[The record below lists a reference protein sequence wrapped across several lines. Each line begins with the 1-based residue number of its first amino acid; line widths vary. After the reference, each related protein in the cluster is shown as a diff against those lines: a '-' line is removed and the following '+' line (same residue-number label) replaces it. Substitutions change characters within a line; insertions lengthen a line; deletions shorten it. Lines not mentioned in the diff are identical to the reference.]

1 MPIEQNP
8 STQTPATQNAETTL
22 PDNPIPDVADAES
35 VAIDT
40 EATEAF
46 IARWKNCSGTERANY
61 QLFLMELVHLLGL
74 PKADPA
80 SEDTRDNAYVF
91 ERRVIIKKADGT
103 QTNGF
108 IDLYKRGSFVLE
120 AKQSSLNMDSSRWDK
135 AMLAAHNQADQYV
148 RALPADEGRPPFIIV
163 TDVGRN
169 IELYSEFSRSGATYT
184 PYPDANSH
192 RINIDDLRKPDIQ
205 QRLRQVWLQPLS
217 LDPSRLSARVTRD
230 IADKLAKL
238 AKSLEASGYGAQLVA
253 DFMMRALFTM
263 FAEDVGLLPHRSFT
277 ELLKRLQ
284 NKPETFAPMLENLW
298 QTMNSG
304 GFSPILESTILRFN
318 GGMFAT
324 ATAIP
329 LDRDQMA
336 LLLQAAEADWRYVE
350 PAIFGTLL
358 ERALNPRERHKLG
371 AHYTPR
377 AYVERLVLPTVIEPL
392 REEWQE
398 VQTAALAYEKQG
410 KHKDAVAEVR
420 NFHKHLCD
428 VRVLDPACGSGNFLY
443 VTLEHMKRLEGEV
456 LNLLHDLGETQGL
469 LELQG
474 ITVDP
479 HQFLGLEIN
488 PRAARIAEMVLWI
501 GYLQW
506 HYRTHGKVNPP
517 EPVLRD
523 FHNIENRDALITY
536 DEQQVITDDAGIP
549 QTRWDGHT
557 YKPSPITGEPI
568 PDETAQ
574 VEQYR
579 YINPKKAEWPDAE
592 YIVGN
597 PPFIGD
603 KAMRRALGEGYVDAL
618 RKTWKEVPE
627 SADFVMHWWHIAA
640 EKVRAKQAK
649 QFGFITTNS
658 IKQTFNRRVMQA
670 QMEAK
675 NPLTLAFAI
684 PDHPWVDSADGAA
697 VRIAMT
703 VGSSRHERGVLQ
715 QLIAETYLKNTQDE
729 VDVKFK
735 SDHGEVHSNLKIGVN
750 LSKKKRLLS
759 NKEITNV
766 GVQLSGS
773 GFILESDES
782 GIFGKTSSASLV
794 RPYINGKDINQRIRN
809 VYVIDAY
816 GHTEDELKEYYPEAF
831 QYLLT
836 NVKPIR
842 DQNNR
847 ATYREKWWLFAENRQ
862 SLRQALRNLD
872 RFYVSCRTSRHRIF
886 TVQLVETVPD
896 AKLICI
902 ALEDDVHLGVLSSL
916 IHCKWAMATG
926 GMLGVGNDL
935 TYNHSDC
942 FETFPFPDA
951 TPEQREEIR
960 DLAERLDAH
969 RKRQQAQHSDLTLT
983 GMYNVLE
990 KLRSGETLTA
1000 KEKTIHEQGL
1010 VSVLKELHDELD
1022 RAVFAAYGWDDL
1034 ADKLVGLPGATTPLP
1049 DKSDAQTA
1057 AEEELLQRLV
1067 DLNAQR
1073 AAEEAN
1079 GHIRW
1084 LRPEYQNPNY
1094 SSDENEQSAS
1104 KAQAAS
1110 QGELA
1115 VDTVTPAPVTKTKK
1129 AKWPKQ
1135 MREQVAAVR
1144 STLEVGDLTATA
1156 IATQFSGGK
1165 KTADKVDDVLAA
1177 LLELG
1182 MVNKHDELFSLSS

>member
-1 MPIEQNP
+1 MPDNH
-8 STQTPATQNAETTL
+8 TPETKL
-22 PDNPIPDVADAES
+22 PDNSIPDVADAEP

-284 NKPETFAPMLENLW
+284 NKPDTFAPMLENLW

-304 GFSPILESTILRFN
+304 GFSPILESTILKFN

-568 PDETAQ
+568 PDESAQ

-579 YINPKKAEWPDAE
+579 YLNPKKAEWPEAE

-597 PPFIGD
+597 PPFIG
-603 KAMRRALGEGYVDAL
+603 ASTMRRALGDGYVDAV
-618 RKTWKEVPE
+618 RKTWKELPE

-640 EKVRAKQAK
+640 EKVRAKQAT

-684 PDHPWVDSADGAA
+684 PDHPWVDSADGAV

-703 VGSSRHERGVLQ
+703 VGNADAGEGRLLQVRDEKSADNAQDEIEVNLGEKQGVL
-715 QLIAETYLKNTQDE
+715 
-729 VDVKFK
+729 F
-735 SDHGEVHSNLKIGVN
+735 SDLNIGVN
-750 LSKKKRLLS
+750 VQGAKPLRASEGISSR
-759 NKEITNV
+759 
-766 GVQLSGS
+766 GVQLIGS
-773 GFILESDES
+773 GFIISRDKAIQL
-782 GIFGKTSSASLV
+782 GFGKLPDSETLI
-794 RPYINGKDINQRIRN
+794 RKYRNGRDLTQSPRD
-809 VYVIDAY
+809 VMVIDAY
-816 GHTEDELKEYYPEAF
+816 GLSAQQFREKFPEAY
-831 QYLLT
+831 QYVVEH
-836 NVKPIR
+836 VKPER

-847 ATYREKWWLFAENRQ
+847 AGYRDNWW
-862 SLRQALRNLD
+862 
-872 RFYVSCRTSRHRIF
+872 IF
-886 TVQLVETVPD
+886 GEARKTWRMSSSGLGAYISTVETPKHRTFQFMEAEVLPD
-896 AKLICI
+896 NMLVNI
-902 ALEDDVHLGVLSSL
+902 AIEDSLYLGVLSSRL
-916 IHCKWAMATG
+916 HFRWANATG
-926 GMLGVGNDL
+926 GSLGGYIGDIR
-935 TYNHSDC
+935 YNKTRC

-951 TPEQREEIR
+951 IPEQQEKIR

-969 RKRQQAQHSDLTLT
+969 RKRQQAQHPDLTLT

-990 KLRSGETLTA
+990 KLRSGETLTE

-1022 RAVFAAYGWDDL
+1022 RAVFAAYAWDDL

-1049 DKSDAQTA
+1049 DKSDAQAA

-1067 DLNAQR
+1067 NLNAQR

-1104 KAQAAS
+1104 KAQTAS

-1115 VDTVTPAPVTKTKK
+1115 VDTETTAPATKAKK

-1144 STLEVGDLTATA
+1144 STLEVGDLTAAA
-1156 IATQFSGGK
+1156 IAAQFNGGK
-1165 KTADKVDDVLAA
+1165 KTAEKVDDVLAA

-1182 MVNKHDELFSLSS
+1182 MVTMQDDLYSLNT